1 MMDGD
6 SSASRG
12 LVRASS
18 ECIVDKAAA
27 LLDYLSFG
35 DARVVQ

>member
-27 LLDYLSFG
+27 DRRFN
-35 DARVVQ
+35 DRCVW